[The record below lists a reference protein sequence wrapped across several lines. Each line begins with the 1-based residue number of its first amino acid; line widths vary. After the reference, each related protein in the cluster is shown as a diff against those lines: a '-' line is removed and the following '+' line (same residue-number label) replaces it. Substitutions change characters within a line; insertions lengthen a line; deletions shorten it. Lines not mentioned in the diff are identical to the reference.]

1 MTSSI
6 VGCIYNV
13 PQSINEEDI
22 LEVLSNQNGDKV
34 IRLTRF
40 NKESNV
46 RDSLNKVE
54 DFWLQTLENIPPR
67 DDYTKLTDYVTE
79 TWIEEQFSQPA
90 WNHYQTEGPRTNNHL
105 EGWYNKLKKRVGVTH
120 PTIYKIIE
128 EFKKEQAV
136 NEIKIE
142 QYSNGGHKHKR
153 AKKYREID
161 ARLATLKTELTTG
174 AKTFIEYSDA
184 ASYLLKLVQVVFSA
198 VCLI

>member
-13 PQSINEEDI
+13 TQSINEEDI

-34 IRLTRF
+34 IRLARF

-54 DFWLQTLENIPPR
+54 DFWLHTLENVPPR
-67 DDYTKLTDYVTE
+67 HDYTKLTDYVTW
-79 TWIEEQFSQPA
+79 TWIEGRFSQPA

-105 EGWYNKLKKRVGVTH
+105 EGWYNKLRKRVDVTH
-120 PTIYKIIE
+120 RTIYKIID
-128 EFKKEQAV
+128 EFKQEQAAKD
-136 NEIKIE
+136 EKIE

-174 AKTFIEYSDA
+174 AKTFNEYSDA
-184 ASYLLKLVQVVFSA
+184 ASYLLKLVQIV
-198 VCLI
+198 LI